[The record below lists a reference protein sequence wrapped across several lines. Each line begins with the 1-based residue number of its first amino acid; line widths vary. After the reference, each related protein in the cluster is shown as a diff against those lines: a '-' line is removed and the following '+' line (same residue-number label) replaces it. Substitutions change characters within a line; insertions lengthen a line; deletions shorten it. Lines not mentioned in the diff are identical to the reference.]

1 MKKSANFALD
11 SVRGLDMYP
20 KTIKLTYKGNEE
32 FKTLLGGVVSLGI
45 KVVILIYTWTMFSI
59 MLSNKNSSKSINT
72 SVKNLR
78 QDNDIVELQNSTF
91 QFAVSGIFNG
101 SEIDIMAYPEAFV
114 PEVRIITKLANE
126 TSYRNET
133 VPLVQ
138 CGDNFKYDNQTEVK
152 YLGINEYYCPQ
163 SRDFKMQGNVLS
175 DAYQYFEVNINR
187 CDNATS
193 SVTCFSSILI
203 NQQIEELEIGVY
215 VVNSYFDF
223 DDYNSPIKTYID
235 DRFFYYVV
243 PDRTLTS
250 NVYVQKNEIE
260 TQDNYF
266 AYKPGGKKSDIY
278 EIRRIDNRL
287 SVEDTASNNLLNLK
301 FIKDPFTQSY
311 DRGVITI
318 LDVIG
323 NIGGLMGI
331 FVVGGGFIVNL
342 FSDKLFLYSIF
353 SNMYKVQKPSNSSA
367 INATLLKINHFGNE
381 EFGNKEYASSE
392 DHSESY
398 SKNGLAEKAKQA
410 MLRRAKYDW
419 KLTDLIYNTLSVFS
433 VVFRCCLNKKNP
445 MNIHQR
451 LKLFEIAEQ
460 KYVRE
465 LDAVEFSK
473 NMRNLN
479 TLVASLLDKKE
490 QLLVQHQKSNVLILD
505 ESVESEEKSITDV
518 PKLFSK
524 SPLIDNYAKR
534 TDKLMEKL
542 KQETWDPKRYRLIR
556 GVYSSR
562 LMESRASSP
571 LGEDHL
577 TLFEKRSHNTSTR
590 NEIKEIEEMKGT
602 NSYCAEYTCK
612 TFCENSGSQDV
623 ISCICRFLIQFFL
636 LSREV
641 GKDVCKRAFEIY
653 KTNF

>member
-78 QDNDIVELQNSTF
+78 RDNEIVDLQSSTF
-91 QFAVSGIFNG
+91 QFAITGILN
-101 SEIDIMAYPEAFV
+101 EDDIDIMNFEEAFT

-126 TSYRNET
+126 TTFRNVT
-133 VPLVQ
+133 VGLTE
-138 CGDNFKYDNQTEVK
+138 CGNNFKYANQTEVK
-152 YLGINEYYCPQ
+152 DLGINEYYCPN
-163 SRDFKMQGNVLS
+163 SREFKLQGNVLS
-175 DAYQYFEVNINR
+175 DAYQYFEINFNR

-193 SVTCFSSILI
+193 SVTCLTTA
-203 NQQIEELEIGVY
+203 QIDQKVQELEVGIY

-235 DRFFYYVV
+235 DRFFYYLV
-243 PDRTLTS
+243 PGNTVTS
-250 NVYVQKNEIE
+250 NVYIQKNEIE

-278 EIRRIDNRL
+278 EIRRIDNRF
-287 SVEDTASNNLLNLK
+287 SIEDTESYNLLNVR
-301 FIKDPFTQSY
+301 FVKDPFTQSY

-323 NIGGLMGI
+323 NIGGLMGV
-331 FVVGGGFIVNL
+331 FVVAGGFIVNL
-342 FSDKLFLYSIF
+342 FSEKLFFYSIF
-353 SNMYKVQKPSNSSA
+353 SNMYKVEKPDNSPV
-367 INATLLKINHFGNE
+367 IHATSLKIQNFENE
-381 EFGNKEYASSE
+381 KENQGIQLSLSEVSSDE
-392 DHSESY
+392 NF
-398 SKNGLAEKAKQA
+398 SKKDLSEKAKQA

-419 KLTDLIYNTLSVFS
+419 KLTDLIYNTLGVFS

-505 ESVESEEKSITDV
+505 ESDDGEKQLKDDF
-518 PKLFSK
+518 PKLFGKPETNGDYAIRITELMDDFNGKWDSK
-524 SPLIDNYAKR
+524 TYKLINGVCSLR
-534 TDKLMEKL
+534 ST
-542 KQETWDPKRYRLIR
+542 QEQ
-556 GVYSSR
+556 YSSHPQDNH
-562 LMESRASSP
+562 S
-571 LGEDHL
+571 
-577 TLFEKRSHNTSTR
+577 LFRRKTHNFSAQNSH
-590 NEIKEIEEMKGT
+590 KEIEEESKLNKDALQKT
-602 NSYCAEYTCK
+602 PEYI
-612 TFCENSGSQDV
+612 SGKIQNPKILSVRYQD
-623 ISCICRFLIQFFL
+623 F
-636 LSREV
+636 
-641 GKDVCKRAFEIY
+641 
-653 KTNF
+653 